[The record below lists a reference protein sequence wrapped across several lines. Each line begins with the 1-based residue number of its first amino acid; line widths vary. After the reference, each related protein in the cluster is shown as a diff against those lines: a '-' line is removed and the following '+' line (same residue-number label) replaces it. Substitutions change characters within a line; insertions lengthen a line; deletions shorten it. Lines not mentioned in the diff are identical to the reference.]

1 MKMDMKTKQVIKPFI
16 VGTCL
21 LLTGCGAIGL
31 AQEATFESAYE
42 NTLEEEPV
50 VDIYTSKG
58 YGILESVDV
67 DKSVFTVY
75 FLNSGEERTF
85 AYDGTTIVEDRF
97 GGSMSMKQM
106 LPGEIIQV
114 AYNSDLEKAGTVAL
128 SAESWSYDNVQKYQ
142 IDQGRGSLAVGND
155 VYGLSGSVKVFSGDG
170 QIELDQIINQDIL
183 SVKGM
188 GREIVSIVVEKGHGY
203 LDLKNDEDLV
213 GGWIEVGQAVIQ
225 QISQDMLITVPEGSY
240 VVRLTASG
248 VEETKQITI
257 ERDKETELDLGDIEV
272 PKPVSGKVSFVIKP
286 ENADVLVDGVEIDPA
301 YTVLL
306 PFGLH
311 QITAMASG
319 YDTASEYFEVEGE
332 MTVVRLDLA
341 QERESSTVSGNSFS
355 SSHTITIQAP
365 SGVSVYQDNLY
376 MGIAPVTYTKS
387 IGTHVI
393 TLRKEGY
400 ITKSHQIVV
409 QDDGRDVTYAFPDL
423 EPENES
429 STVSGN
435 TVSGNTVSGNTVSG
449 NSASQDADST
459 VSGNT
464 VSGNE

>member
-1 MKMDMKTKQVIKPFI
+1 MKMDLKNRQLIKPFI
-16 VGTCL
+16 VGACL
-21 LLTGCGAIGL
+21 LLTGCGTIGL

-42 NTLEEEPV
+42 NTWEEEPV
-50 VDIYTSKG
+50 IDIYTSQG
-58 YGILESVDV
+58 CGILETVDLE
-67 DKSVFTVY
+67 KSVFTVY

-85 AYDGTTIVEDRF
+85 SYDGTTLVEDRF

-142 IDQGRGSLAVGND
+142 IDQGKGSLAVGND
-155 VYGLSGSVKVFSGDG
+155 VYGLSSNVKVFSGDG
-170 QIELDQIINQDIL
+170 QIELDQVIHQDIL
-183 SVKGM
+183 SIKGM

-248 VEETKQITI
+248 VEDTRQITI
-257 ERDKETELDLGDIEV
+257 ERDKETELDLGDIKV

-286 ENADVLVDGVEIDPA
+286 ENADVLVDGVEINPA
-301 YTVLL
+301 YTILL

-319 YDTASEYFEVEGE
+319 YDSASEYFEVEGE
-332 MTVVRLDLA
+332 MTTVRLSLA
-341 QERESSTVSGNSFS
+341 EEKETATVSGNTLT

-423 EPENES
+423 EPENAG

-435 TVSGNTVSGNTVSG
+435 TVSGNST
-449 NSASQDADST
+449 SQSTDST

-464 VSGNE
+464 VSGNGVSVSGNN